1 MRIIIP
7 TCDKYIDVLEA
18 EKYTID
24 KFGGSDLDVT
34 LLGFKKPTFDLGK
47 WKFVSLGE
55 DTGPQN
61 LSHDLWK
68 FFEDFEDE
76 FFIYGNDDIVIVD
89 ELDLDLLKE
98 MEGMMRENPN
108 IMKIC
113 ITSAPKNHYGN
124 YGVFKDKGDY
134 RYMEVPQNADYRLSL
149 NASMWR
155 TSYFKKYCKLVAAD
169 RDWETP

>member
-7 TCDKYIDVLEA
+7 TCEKYIDVLEA

-89 ELDLDLLKE
+89 ELYQSDIYVPLLTEISHFIWSNLCVVLLEKFD
-98 MEGMMRENPN
+98 
-108 IMKIC
+108 
-113 ITSAPKNHYGN
+113 TY
-124 YGVFKDKGDY
+124 
-134 RYMEVPQNADYRLSL
+134 
-149 NASMWR
+149 W
-155 TSYFKKYCKLVAAD
+155 VAFVID
-169 RDWETP
+169 MFS